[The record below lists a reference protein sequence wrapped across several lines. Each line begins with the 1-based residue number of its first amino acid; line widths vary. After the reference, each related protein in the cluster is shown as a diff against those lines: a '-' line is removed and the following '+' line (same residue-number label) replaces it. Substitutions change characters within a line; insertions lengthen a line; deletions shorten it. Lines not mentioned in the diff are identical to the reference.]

1 MKQYDLINK
10 VIDILVNNEYIQ
22 YAFLK
27 GSFASGKEDVYS
39 NVDIFIKLRVEK
51 EEDFFANFLQLFE
64 TYNQIVFYKQ
74 YEYEKIRIIYKD
86 SINLN
91 INLVNELKYL
101 KFDDSIVK
109 LYDPDNLLDNIYE
122 YTLEL
127 SDTEIASIVD
137 EMSLKCYEFHR
148 LFLRNEFTVIMH
160 TVEGIHE
167 LYSLILHYYYSKE
180 DSKLGIKKVFTNM
193 ELEGRKRYVEIL
205 KEWKLDSVKHCVLMM
220 MEDVH
225 NIIIGFN
232 LNIANHFNFDFFMD
246 MKKKISLL

>member
-10 VIDILVNNEYIQ
+10 VVDVLVNNGYIQ

-27 GSFASGKEDVYS
+27 GSFANGKEDVYS

-51 EEDFFANFLQLFE
+51 EEEFFANYLYLLE
-64 TYNQIVFYKQ
+64 TYNQIIFYKQ
-74 YEYEKIRIIYKD
+74 YEYKKIRVIYKD

-91 INLVNELKYL
+91 INFINELKYL
-101 KFDDSIVK
+101 TIDDSIVK
-109 LYDPDNLLDNIYE
+109 LYDPDNLLEDIYE
-122 YTLEL
+122 YTLQL
-127 SDTEIASIVD
+127 SDSEIASIVD

-148 LFLRNEFTVIMH
+148 LFLRNEFPVIMH

-193 ELEGRKRYVEIL
+193 EVEGRKRYVEIL
-205 KEWKLDSVKHCVLMM
+205 KEWKLDSIKHCVIMM
-220 MEDVH
+220 MEDVYK
-225 NIIIGFN
+225 IIVGFN
-232 LNIANHFNFDFFMD
+232 LNIANQFNFDFFMD
-246 MKKKISLL
+246 MKNKIALL